1 MIVFSH
7 IEVGNYYFHSIKKY
21 DGVSFRLRWGAFVF
35 GNIFPDISKF
45 AFRNHFYEDT
55 RSIYKCYRMKA
66 GNPQNTDRERSM
78 ALGVVCHFICDYFCK
93 YHAKTPY
100 IHKSLVTHIMYEIAL
115 HMKIKK
121 ILFKKN
127 LGLLGMHEESVLHFD
142 AVQNGE
148 EGGFDLQGMI
158 RNYELEEESLLTD
171 MAFAFGA
178 VRGAIKEIL
187 GGETAVSDAKKR
199 EERTPVCSATA

>member
-7 IEVGNYYFHSIKKY
+7 IEVGNYYFHSIRKNKE
-21 DGVSFRLRWGAFVF
+21 VSFKLRWGAFVF

-55 RSIYKCYRMKA
+55 RSVYKCYRMKA
-66 GNPQNTDRERSM
+66 RNPENTDRERSM

-93 YHAKTPY
+93 YHAKMPY
-100 IHKSLVTHIMYEIAL
+100 IQKSIIVHIMYECIL

-127 LGLLGMHEESVLHFD
+127 IGLLRVNEESVFHFA
-142 AVQNGE
+142 AVQNGV

-158 RNYELEEESLLTD
+158 REYEKEEESLLTD

-178 VRGAIKEIL
+178 VRGAMKEIL
-187 GGETAVSDAKKR
+187 GGETAVSDAIKR
-199 EERTPVCSATA
+199 EERTQVCSVTA